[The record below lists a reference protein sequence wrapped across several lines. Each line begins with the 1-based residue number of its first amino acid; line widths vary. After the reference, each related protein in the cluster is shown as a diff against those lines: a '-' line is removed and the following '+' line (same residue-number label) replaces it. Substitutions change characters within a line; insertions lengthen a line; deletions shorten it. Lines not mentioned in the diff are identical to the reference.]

1 MGIIDVIGG
10 IDVEI
15 IRILAKEMGF
25 SYRFIPE
32 TSQGHKLNGTWL
44 GAAGSVWFNSCPL
57 L

>member
-32 TSQGHKLNGTWL
+32 IGWGYKLNGTWF
-44 GAAGSVWFNSCPL
+44 GAAGSVWFNFCPL